1 MVSLRP
7 RFSPIEAAPARLPAD
22 HAPDAD
28 LAFPG
33 LDPEWSRLV
42 RAKTDD
48 GARTFHVLD
57 TGPALAARGITPTGT
72 ILAVHGNPTWSYL
85 WRSVLSASLERA
97 TQGSAW
103 RVIAP
108 DQLDMGFSERLAH
121 PVAPAPDAPSYRQL
135 QTRLGDLDAL
145 MDALDVKT
153 STLVTLGHDWGGV
166 ISLGWAVRQR
176 GQVDAAITL
185 NTAVDHPT
193 DEPVPAALRAAMAP
207 AALPAATVTT
217 EAFLRVTLGQAE
229 ETLPAAVREAY
240 RAPYTSRS
248 GRGGIGGF
256 VADIPALSSHGS
268 RACLQDVSAGLLE
281 WDKPTLLLWGPKDP
295 VFQDRYLADLQARVP
310 HADLHRFEG
319 AGHMLVEDRD
329 IAAPL
334 FTWLDDHFDAG
345 GANAA
350 AAEATHPASDAA
362 TKPAA
367 GPVRD
372 SLRSPEPAGTVL
384 GLHEQLSSLSSS
396 ARRRDAAV
404 VDMTAEPEAWST
416 AEDAATGNRAL
427 SWEELAGQVDALA
440 VGLRAT
446 GVRRGDRVSLLVQ
459 PGNSLTVILYA
470 CLRLGAVAVVAD
482 AGLGVR
488 GMTRAVRSAR
498 PDWIIGAQ
506 PGLTLARSL
515 GWPGK
520 RISAQTLTARRQR
533 LLGTVAS
540 VESLLSRHEGET
552 PENEPQPGADDPAA
566 VLFTSGSTGPAKGVV
581 YTHARLGALVALLVE
596 QFDIRPGASLIAG
609 FAPFALLGPA
619 IGATSVT
626 PEMSVTK
633 PATLTAQ
640 AVADA
645 ALAGGASMFFGSPAA
660 LRNVVATAAELSAL
674 QRRALGEI
682 SLVLSAGAPVHPDLL
697 NAVQSI
703 FPAAEIHTP
712 YGMTEGLLQADIE
725 RREVLDAMTTGQ
737 PGVCVGSAVRG
748 VRFALAPLD
757 STGVPAEEL
766 VDPADA
772 VGVLGEIV
780 VSAAHLKAGYD
791 RLWFTDRTSRRDTHD
806 GLLWH
811 RTNDIGHF
819 DAESRLWIEGRLQHV
834 LTTAAGPIGPGTV
847 ETPVDALS
855 EVARSAAVPV
865 GPQGT
870 QAVVVIVEPESEPK
884 SERIPLRA
892 GRSPV
897 AGVSFAARVRATVP
911 EIQIAAVLVLDELP
925 TDVRHNS
932 KIDRTRLAGW
942 AEQVLAGEKVGTP

>member
-1 MVSLRP
+1 MVSLRR

-22 HAPDAD
+22 HAPDAG

-57 TGPALAARGITPTGT
+57 TGPALAARGIAPTGT

-97 TQGSAW
+97 TDGAAW

-145 MDALDVKT
+145 MDALDVDT

-193 DEPVPAALRAAMAP
+193 AEPVPAALRAAMAP

-217 EAFLRVTLGQAE
+217 DAFLRVTLGLAE
-229 ETLPAAVREAY
+229 ETLPAAAREAY

-268 RACLQDVSAGLLE
+268 RACLQEISAGLSE

-334 FTWLDDHFDAG
+334 FTWLEDQFGESAMR
-345 GANAA
+345 
-350 AAEATHPASDAA
+350 ES
-362 TKPAA
+362 
-367 GPVRD
+367 R
-372 SLRSPEPAGTVL
+372 RSPEPAGTIL
-384 GLHEQLSSLSSS
+384 GLHEQLTALSTS
-396 ARRRDAAV
+396 ARRSEAAV

-427 SWEELAGQVDALA
+427 SWEELARQVDALA

-498 PDWIIGAQ
+498 PDWVIGAQ

-515 GWPGK
+515 GWPGQ
-520 RISAQTLTARRQR
+520 RISAQRLSARRQR
-533 LLGTVAS
+533 LLDTVAS

-596 QFDIRPGASLIAG
+596 QFHIRPGASLIAG

-633 PATLTAQ
+633 PATLTAT

-645 ALAGGASMFFGSPAA
+645 ALAGEASMFFGSPAA
-660 LRNVVATAAELSAL
+660 LRNVVATAAELSGL

-697 NAVQSI
+697 NAVQRV
-703 FPAAEIHTP
+703 FPVAEIHTP

-725 RREVLDAMTTGQ
+725 RREVLDAMTTAQ

-791 RLWFTDRTSRRDTHD
+791 RLWFTDRISRRDTHD

-847 ETPVDALS
+847 ETPVDALP

-870 QAVVVIVEPESEPK
+870 QAVVVIVEPESEST
-884 SERIPLRA
+884 SERFPLRE

-897 AGVSFAARVRATVP
+897 AEVSFAARVRAAVP
-911 EIQIAAVLVLDELP
+911 EIQIAAVLVLEELP

-932 KIDRTRLAGW
+932 KIDRTGLAGW
-942 AEQVLAGEKVGTP
+942 AERVLAGEKVGTP

>member
-1 MVSLRP
+1 MVSLRR

-22 HAPDAD
+22 HAPDAG

-33 LDPEWSRLV
+33 LDPQWSRLV

-57 TGPALAARGITPTGT
+57 TGPALAALGITPTGT

-97 TQGSAW
+97 AEGSAW

-145 MDALDVKT
+145 MDALEVDT

-185 NTAVDHPT
+185 NTAVDHPIA
-193 DEPVPAALRAAMAP
+193 EPVPAALRAAMAP

-217 EAFLRVTLGQAE
+217 DAFLRVTLGLAE

-268 RACLQDVSAGLLE
+268 RAALQEISAGLSE

-334 FTWLDDHFDAG
+334 FTWLEDHFG
-345 GANAA
+345 QG
-350 AAEATHPASDAA
+350 
-362 TKPAA
+362 PAA
-367 GPVRD
+367 IPGRG
-372 SLRSPEPAGTVL
+372 SQRSPEPAGTIL
-384 GLHEQLSSLSSS
+384 GLHEQLTSLSTS

-404 VDMTAEPEAWST
+404 VDMTAEAEPWST

-427 SWEELAGQVDALA
+427 SWEQLARQVDALA

-459 PGNSLTVILYA
+459 PGNTLTVILYA

-515 GWPGK
+515 GWPGR
-520 RISAQTLTARRQR
+520 RISAQRLTARRER

-540 VESLLSRHEGET
+540 VESLLSRHEGESL
-552 PENEPQPGADDPAA
+552 ENEPHPAAEDPAA

-581 YTHARLGALVALLVE
+581 YTHERLGALVALLVE

-633 PATLTAQ
+633 PATLTAT

-645 ALAGGASMFFGSPAA
+645 ALAGEASMFFGSPAA
-660 LRNVVATAAELSAL
+660 LRNVVATAAGLSAL
-674 QRRALGEI
+674 QRRALGRI

-697 NAVQSI
+697 NAVQDI

-725 RREVLDAMTTGQ
+725 RRGVLDAMTTAQ
-737 PGVCVGSAVRG
+737 SGVCVGSAVDG

-757 STGVPAEEL
+757 SVGVPAEVL
-766 VDPADA
+766 VEPADA
-772 VGVLGEIV
+772 EGVLGEIV

-791 RLWFTDRTSRRDTHD
+791 RLWFTDRISRRDTHD

-819 DAESRLWIEGRLQHV
+819 DADSRLWIEGRLQHV

-847 ETPVDALS
+847 ETPVDALP

-865 GPQGT
+865 GPRGT
-870 QAVVVIVEPESEPK
+870 QAVVVIVEPESESE
-884 SERIPLRA
+884 SERAALRE

-897 AGVSFAARVRATVP
+897 AEVSFAARVRAAVP
-911 EIQIAAVLVLDELP
+911 EIQVAAVLVLDELP

-932 KIDRTRLAGW
+932 KIDRTGLAAW
-942 AEQVLAGEKVGTP
+942 AERVLAGEKVGAP

>member
-1 MVSLRP
+1 MVSLRR

-22 HAPDAD
+22 HAPDAG

-33 LDPEWSRLV
+33 FDPEWSRLV

-85 WRSVLSASLERA
+85 WRSVLGASLERA
-97 TQGSAW
+97 TDGAAW

-145 MDALDVKT
+145 MDALDVDT

-207 AALPAATVTT
+207 TALPATTVTT
-217 EAFLRVTLGQAE
+217 DAFLRVTLGLAE

-268 RACLQDVSAGLLE
+268 RACLQEISAGLSE

-334 FTWLDDHFDAG
+334 FTWLDDQFGESAMR
-345 GANAA
+345 
-350 AAEATHPASDAA
+350 ESQ
-362 TKPAA
+362 
-367 GPVRD
+367 
-372 SLRSPEPAGTVL
+372 RSPEPAGTIL
-384 GLHEQLSSLSSS
+384 GLHEQLTALSTS
-396 ARRRDAAV
+396 ARRSEAAV

-427 SWEELAGQVDALA
+427 SWEELARQVDALA

-515 GWPGK
+515 GWPGQ
-520 RISAQTLTARRQR
+520 RISAQRLSERRQR

-552 PENEPQPGADDPAA
+552 PEYEPHPAAEDPAA

-596 QFDIRPGASLIAG
+596 QFDIRPGSSLIAG

-633 PATLTAQ
+633 PATLTAT

-757 STGVPAEEL
+757 STGVPGEEL

-819 DAESRLWIEGRLQHV
+819 DAESRLWIEGRMQHV

-847 ETPVDALS
+847 ETPVDALPD
-855 EVARSAAVPV
+855 VARSAAVPV

-870 QAVVVIVEPESEPK
+870 QAVVVIVEPESESEPT
-884 SERIPLRA
+884 SERFPLRA

-897 AGVSFAARVRATVP
+897 AKASFATSVRAAVP

-942 AEQVLAGEKVGTP
+942 AKQVLAGEKVGTP